1 MDYSIIFL
9 ATNVLMRTVTGE
21 MARRGTAYLDPG
33 SGSYLL
39 QLLIAGFFGAL
50 FVIRMSWDRIKEF
63 FRKILNRQGS
73 GDIDEE

>member
-1 MDYSIIFL
+1 MDYSIIFF
-9 ATNVLMRTVTGE
+9 ATNVLMRTVMGE
-21 MARRGTAYLDPG
+21 MSRRSAAYLDPG

-63 FRKILNRQGS
+63 FRKIFNRQGS
-73 GDIDEE
+73 GDLDEE